1 MTFPCWVHL
10 LGKNGL
16 SLLEFLHYKLSLTCF
31 GPFESWYFHLYLLPC
46 LVRWTCYLTVKFL
59 QFDQFCISASSLIT
73 LVAKNAHFVLYF
85 VFLACK
91 SFVSLNCLVGCL
103 GRVTVVLGALNYV
116 REDFQRF
123 FALMVADR
131 RERLADLFNNRIEA
145 SSLIVFWQRMHACWT
160 RCSRPSKLRCLAAGI
175 DAVHLHG

>member
-1 MTFPCWVHL
+1 M
-10 LGKNGL
+10 
-16 SLLEFLHYKLSLTCF
+16 
-31 GPFESWYFHLYLLPC
+31 
-46 LVRWTCYLTVKFL
+46 KFL
-59 QFDQFCISASSLIT
+59 QFDQFCISASSLIA
-73 LVAKNAHFVLYF
+73 LVAKNARFVLYF

-91 SFVSLNCLVGCL
+91 SFVSLDCLVGCL

-145 SSLIVFWQRMHACWT
+145 SSLIVF
-160 RCSRPSKLRCLAAGI
+160 
-175 DAVHLHG
+175 